1 MLTRSYKQYLDG
13 LTAESSEVKQDQR
26 TKESED
32 ASVVLSSLQQIQF
45 LIEQS
50 LKASLD
56 EVLAAMNDFSSHLDH
71 MEVCSGP
78 ESPLTACI
86 QQMGGRQK
94 ESDCTITWISQLP

>member
-1 MLTRSYKQYLDG
+1 LDG

-32 ASVVLSSLQQIQF
+32 ASVVLSSLQQNQF

-56 EVLAAMNDFSSHLDH
+56 EVLAAMNDFSSF
-71 MEVCSGP
+71 GP
-78 ESPLTACI
+78 HGSMLWAGESSHSVHSTD
-86 QQMGGRQK
+86 GGKGRKNRIAQ
-94 ESDCTITWISQLP
+94 